1 MRLLTRAI
9 FKEIA
14 AAAIIGITLF
24 TTILLLRSLGGD
36 LFSLLVR
43 TAAPAPTVLL
53 MVGLAIPFALPNTVP
68 LGVLVGVLI
77 GLSRLSSDGEVT
89 AMRSA
94 GISGRRI
101 AAPAL
106 AVAVLAMIVT
116 AAASLWLT
124 PWAYREANRMAAKLA
139 ASQLTAEVQP
149 RIFAEQFQEQKMV
162 LYVGEVTPVPGNVT
176 RWREVFIAEQPSA
189 AKLPDVPELETTT
202 EDPDFPALTAP
213 KVMLAHS
220 AIARPDAAR
229 NRIQLSIQNHATYE
243 VSGTQY
249 RFSISPSTERILE
262 AEKPGELR
270 TRHPELE
277 MDSVPLW
284 RFVYQNPDAASVP
297 KQAMTESRIEIQKR
311 LSLPVACVLLAL
323 VGIPLGVSTRR
334 ASKSSAFLLTLSLA
348 FAYYMAQIGMMNI
361 ARQGRVPVELAVWMP
376 NLLFAAIGITL
387 LVRLE
392 TPGDRD
398 LFAFFRQI
406 FSRTGSAIGRAVS
419 PTVTR
424 QKTVGRTRRLIFLP
438 QLIDTY
444 VVSGFFFW
452 FAVVLFSFVMVSHVY
467 TFFELLSDIIR
478 NQIPLNRVFQY
489 LFFLT
494 PKFLYDYAPIS
505 VLVSVLVTFG
515 VLSKSNEVTAF
526 KACGVSVFRLA
537 APILI
542 VAAVFSG
549 GLFAFD
555 HFYIP
560 GANRIQDG
568 IRNEIKG
575 RAVQTYLRPDQQWVA
590 GLDGR
595 IYYYRY
601 FDPRESAMLDVNVFE
616 IDWKTAKLKRHI
628 AAQKARWEPSL
639 KRWVFQ
645 DGWRRDFD
653 GIRETGYDS
662 FRGEARTFGELVE
675 APDYFLKEVKQG
687 KQMNYEELQRYIA
700 ELTQRGFDTVQLRV
714 QFHKKFSVPLFA
726 LIMALI
732 AVPFAFR
739 GATRGAMAAVGISF
753 SIAIGYL
760 ALNQLF
766 EQIGNLNQ
774 LPPSLAAW
782 APDGLFS
789 LAGLYFVAR
798 MRT

>member
-1 MRLLTRAI
+1 MRLLSRAI
-9 FKEIA
+9 FREIA
-14 AAAIIGITLF
+14 AAALVGVTLF
-24 TTILLLRSLGGD
+24 TVILLLRSLGGD

-43 TAAPAPTVLL
+43 TAAPAGTVAL

-89 AMRSA
+89 AIRAA

-106 AVAVLAMIVT
+106 AIAFLAMLFT

-124 PWAYREANRMAAKLA
+124 PWAWREANRITARLA

-149 RIFAEQFQEQKMV
+149 RVFAEQFQEPKVV
-162 LYVGEVTPVPGNVT
+162 LYVGEVTPTSENLS
-176 RWREVFIAEQPSA
+176 RWRDVFIADVAPSKSIA
-189 AKLPDVPELETTT
+189 PLPDAIEVENSAPW
-202 EDPDFPALTAP
+202 PDTPR
-213 KVMLAHS
+213 VMLAHG
-220 AIARPDAAR
+220 AVARPDAAR
-229 NRIQLSIQNHATYE
+229 NRIQLSLQNRATYE
-243 VSGTQY
+243 VTGVQY
-249 RFSISPSTERILE
+249 RASLSPASEQLLE
-262 AEKPGELR
+262 AEKPGESR

-284 RFVYQNPDAASVP
+284 RFVYRPPAGVS
-297 KQAMTESRIEIQKR
+297 KQTLTESKIELHKR
-311 LSLPVACVLLAL
+311 LSLPLACVLLAL

-334 ASKSSAFLLTLSLA
+334 ASKSAAFVMTLGLA
-348 FAYYMAQIGMMNI
+348 FAYYMGQIGMMNV
-361 ARQGRVPVELAVWMP
+361 ARQGRIPVELAVWTP
-376 NLLFAAIGITL
+376 NLIFGIIGVIL
-387 LVRLE
+387 MVRLE

-398 LFAFFRQI
+398 LFAYFRASFARLGKALRI
-406 FSRTGSAIGRAVS
+406 AVPKVGSSSATTG
-419 PTVTR
+419 
-424 QKTVGRTRRLIFLP
+424 KTRRLIFIP
-438 QLIDTY
+438 TLIDTY
-444 VVSGFFFW
+444 VLSGFLFW
-452 FAVVLFSFVMVSHVY
+452 FAVVLFAFVMISHVY

-478 NQIPLNRVFQY
+478 NQIPLQRVFTY

-494 PKFLYDYAPIS
+494 PKFLYDSAPVSI
-505 VLVSVLVTFG
+505 LVSVLVTFG

-526 KACGVSVFRLA
+526 KATGISVYRLA
-537 APILI
+537 APILL
-542 VAAVFSG
+542 VAMLMSG

-560 GANRIQDG
+560 QANRIQDA

-575 RAVQTYLRPDQQWVA
+575 RPTQTYLRPDQKWVN

-601 FDPRESAMLDVNVFE
+601 FEPKENAMLDVNVYE
-616 IDWKTAKLKRHI
+616 VDWKAAKLKRHI
-628 AAQKARWEPSL
+628 SAERARWEPSL

-645 DGWRRDFD
+645 NGWRRSFN
-653 GIRETGYDS
+653 GITETAYDP
-662 FRGEARTFGELVE
+662 FPGDTRTFNELVE

-687 KQMNYEELQRYIA
+687 KQMNFHELERYIA
-700 ELTQRGFDTVQLRV
+700 ELNQRGFDTVQLRV
-714 QFHKKFSVPLFA
+714 QYHKKFAVPLFA

-732 AVPFAFR
+732 GIPFSFR
-739 GATRGAMAAVGISF
+739 GGTRGAMAAVGISF
-753 SIAIGYL
+753 GIAVAYI

-766 EQIGNLNQ
+766 EQVGNLNQ

-798 MRT
+798 MRS

>member
-43 TAAPAPTVLL
+43 TAAPASTVLL
-53 MVGLAIPFALPNTVP
+53 MVALAIPFVLPNTVP

-106 AVAVLAMIVT
+106 AVAFLAMMAT

-124 PWAYREANRMAAKLA
+124 PWAYREANRMTAKLA

-149 RIFAEQFQEQKMV
+149 RIFAEQFQDQKMV

-189 AKLPDVPELETTT
+189 VAKLPEVAELAPA
-202 EDPDFPALTAP
+202 EDPDLPVLTAP
-213 KVMLAHS
+213 KVILALS
-220 AIARPDAAR
+220 ALARPDPAR
-229 NRIQLSIQNHATYE
+229 NRIQLSIQNNATYE

-249 RFSISPSTERILE
+249 RFSVSPSTERILE
-262 AEKPGELR
+262 AEKPGEFR

-284 RFVYQNPDAASVP
+284 RFVYRNPNAAEVP
-297 KQAMTESRIEIQKR
+297 KQAMTEARIEIQKR

-334 ASKSSAFLLTLSLA
+334 ASKSSAFLMTLSLA

-376 NLLFAAIGITL
+376 NLLFALIGIVL
-387 LVRLE
+387 LIRLE

-398 LFAFFRQI
+398 LFGFFRRV

-419 PTVTR
+419 PTVAR

-444 VVSGFFFW
+444 VVSGFLFW

-542 VAAVFSG
+542 VAGVFSG

-645 DGWRRDFD
+645 DGWRHDFD
-653 GIRETGYDS
+653 GNKETGYDS

-687 KQMNYEELQRYIA
+687 KQMNYEELQHYIA

-726 LIMALI
+726 LIMGLI
-732 AVPFAFR
+732 SIPFAFR
-739 GATRGAMAAVGISF
+739 SASRGAMAAVGISF
-753 SIAIGYL
+753 AIAIAYI

-766 EQIGNLNQ
+766 EQVGNLNQ

-789 LAGLYFVAR
+789 LAGLYFVSR

>member
-1 MRLLTRAI
+1 MKIMRLLSRAI

-24 TTILLLRSLGGD
+24 TVILLLRSLGGD

-43 TAAPAPTVLL
+43 TAASPRTVAL

-94 GISGRRI
+94 GVSGRRI
-101 AAPAL
+101 AVPAL
-106 AVAVLAMIVT
+106 AVAFLAMLGT

-124 PWAYREANRMAAKLA
+124 PWSYREANRIAARLA

-149 RIFAEQFQEQKMV
+149 RIFAEQFQEPKVV
-162 LYVGEVTPVPGNVT
+162 LYVGEVTPTPGNLA
-176 RWREVFIAEQPSA
+176 RWRDVFIADAPSSRPA
-189 AKLPDVPELETTT
+189 GIPTPDAEEVDSASNMPR
-202 EDPDFPALTAP
+202 
-213 KVMLAHS
+213 VMLAHS
-220 AIARPDAAR
+220 AIARPDAAK
-229 NRIQLSIQNHATYE
+229 NRIQLSLLNRATYE
-243 VSGTQY
+243 VTGTQY
-249 RFSISPSTERILE
+249 RASLSPTSEQLLE
-262 AEKPGELR
+262 AEKPGEAR

-284 RFVYQNPDAASVP
+284 NFVYRTPHGSEVS
-297 KQAMTESRIEIQKR
+297 KQALTEHRIEIQKR
-311 LSLPVACVLLAL
+311 LSLPMACLLLAL

-334 ASKSSAFLLTLSLA
+334 ASKSAAFVMTLAVA
-348 FAYYMAQIGMMNI
+348 FAYYMGQIGMMNV
-361 ARQGRVPVELAVWMP
+361 ARQGRVPVELAVWTP
-376 NLLFAAIGITL
+376 NLVFAIIGVIL
-387 LVRLE
+387 MIRLE
-392 TPGDRD
+392 VPGDRD
-398 LFAFFRQI
+398 LFAYFRRFFHRA
-406 FSRTGSAIGRAVS
+406 GHAIRGAVPS
-419 PTVTR
+419 VSTPAS
-424 QKTVGRTRRLIFLP
+424 VGQTRRLIFLP

-444 VVSGFFFW
+444 VLTGFLFW
-452 FAVVLFSFVMVSHVY
+452 FSVVLLAFVMISHVY

-478 NQIPLNRVFQY
+478 NQIPLSRVFTY

-494 PKFLYDYAPIS
+494 PKFLYDSAPIS

-526 KACGVSVFRLA
+526 LASGVSVYRLA
-537 APILI
+537 APIVM
-542 VAAVFSG
+542 VAILFSG

-555 HFYIP
+555 HLYVP
-560 GANRIQDG
+560 KANRIQDA

-575 RAVQTYLRPDQQWVA
+575 RPVQTYLRPDQKWIN

-601 FDPRESAMLDVNVFE
+601 FDPSQNAMLDVNVYE
-616 IDWKTAKLKRHI
+616 VDWKSAKLKRHI
-628 AAQKARWEPSL
+628 SAERARWEPSI
-639 KRWVFQ
+639 KRWIFQ
-645 DGWRRDFD
+645 NGWKRDFD
-653 GIRETGYDS
+653 GIRETDYDPFS
-662 FRGEARTFGELVE
+662 GDTRTFDELTE

-687 KQMNYEELQRYIA
+687 KQMNAQELEKYIA
-700 ELTQRGFDTVQLRV
+700 ELRQRGFDTIQLQV

-732 AVPFAFR
+732 GIPFAFR
-739 GATRGAMAAVGISF
+739 GGTRGAMAAVGISF
-753 SIAIGYL
+753 SIAIAYI

-766 EQIGNLNQ
+766 EQVGNLNQ

-789 LAGLYFVAR
+789 LAGMYFVAR
-798 MRT
+798 MRS